1 MKRSIAII
9 PVALAFALTLTSC
22 QAAEDDSTVFADDCI
37 SSGSVSES
45 VTIEGEHGGEL
56 IITSSTP
63 ISADSVERSVL
74 IEGDGD
80 AVSAEE
86 TYMVGVSL
94 FNGRTGEQIAQLKE
108 AMQQNGPYH
117 DVLNDALKCAHVGD
131 RTVVTLPASE
141 MYGVGQVEEMGIP
154 GLLETDSIVLA
165 FDFMD
170 KVEVLEQASGKELT
184 LPEEAPKVE
193 IADNGEPTITFP
205 EGLKAPEKLSVYPM
219 IEGEGQIVE
228 EDDAVTV
235 HYRGVIWRTGEE
247 FDSSWV
253 RGAPADFSVGG
264 VIPGFK
270 EALVGYKVGSR
281 LISVVPANDG
291 GYGPEWLVSNGY
303 EEDDVMVFVLDIL
316 NAS

>member
-1 MKRSIAII
+1 ME
-9 PVALAFALTLTSC
+9 VT
-22 QAAEDDSTVFADDCI
+22 DDCI

-56 IITSSTP
+56 TITSTTP
-63 ISADSVERSVL
+63 INAESVERSVL

-80 AVSAEE
+80 TIIAEE

-108 AMQQNGPYH
+108 AMQQDGPYH
-117 DVLNDALKCAHVGD
+117 DVLNDALKCATVGD

-165 FDFMD
+165 FDFME
-170 KVEVLEQASGKELT
+170 KVEVLEQATGKELK
-184 LPEEAPKVE
+184 LPEGAPNVE
-193 IADNGEPTITFP
+193 IAENGEPTITFP

-219 IEGEGQIVE
+219 IEGEGQVVE

-253 RGAPADFSVGG
+253 RGAPADFSVNG

-291 GYGPEWLVSNGY
+291 GYGPEWLVNNGY

-316 NAS
+316 SAS